1 MTYDIGNPGPVLG
14 HTYIN
19 LLIHVHLLATVYAF
33 QDESGKLVDLLIISA
48 DVFLYIF

>member
-19 LLIHVHLLATVYAF
+19 LLATVYAF
-33 QDESGKLVDLLIISA
+33 QDESGRLVDLLIISA
-48 DVFLYIF
+48 EVFLYIF